1 MSFDNIFLSA
11 KVGSVI
17 NVKAPSL
24 LNVVRKRY
32 SATGSKYGKSRYTH
46 ERMYMSGA
54 PFRIKRSRGALI
66 INDRREEG
74 TQVRE
79 AG

>member
-1 MSFDNIFLSA
+1 MFDNIFLSA

-24 LNVVRKRY
+24 LVRKRY
-32 SATGSKYGKSRYTH
+32 SVTGSKYGKSRYTH
-46 ERMYMSGA
+46 ERMYMS
-54 PFRIKRSRGALI
+54 IKRSRGALI

>member
-24 LNVVRKRY
+24 LVRKRY
-32 SATGSKYGKSRYTH
+32 SVTGSKYGKSRYTH
-46 ERMYMSGA
+46 ERMYMSWA